1 MRISDWSSDVCSSD
15 LVTLVAWAGVEEL
28 QSALSDEARLDLES
42 SVTTC
47 LRASS
52 LGGDSVTRIGE
63 GRFGLIHAAGT
74 DMGRV
79 LEQVED
85 VTRRVDPAGQGAKV
99 ESATIKP
106 GEAAG
111 DVNEIGRASC
121 RERGCQYV

>member
-15 LVTLVAWAGVEEL
+15 LVTLVALAGVEEL

-74 DMGRV
+74 DVGRV
-79 LEQVED
+79 LEQVEG
-85 VTRRVDPAGQGAKV
+85 VTRRFDPAGQGAQV
-99 ESATIKP
+99 GSATIKP
-106 GEAAG
+106 GAAAG
-111 DVNEIGRASC
+111 GA
-121 RERGCQYV
+121 GGGALGG